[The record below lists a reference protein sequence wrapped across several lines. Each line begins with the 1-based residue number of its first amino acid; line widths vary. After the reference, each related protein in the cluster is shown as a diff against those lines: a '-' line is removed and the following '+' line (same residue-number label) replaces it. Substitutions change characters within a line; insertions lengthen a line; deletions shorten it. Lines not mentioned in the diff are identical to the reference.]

1 MAMALSYD
9 GIVQLLKSKNY
20 RITEIRLAIIKILSE
35 KQHLTL
41 TEIVTLLEQE
51 FKNVNLMSVY
61 NTIDLLISEHIVF
74 TNSFDGKQIWYDLAE
89 NPSFH
94 MVCDICK
101 NVVHIKDTNI
111 LHEIKLDNLK
121 DVMTNINWEP
131 VHFKIEGH
139 GICDQCHNKKYE
151 PLQFEEYF
159 NEENK

>member
-1 MAMALSYD
+1 MALSYD

-94 MVCDICK
+94 IVCDICK

-131 VHFKIEGH
+131 IHFKIEGH

>member
-1 MAMALSYD
+1 MALSYD

-41 TEIVTLLEQE
+41 TEIVILLEQE

-159 NEENK
+159 NEKNK

>member
-1 MAMALSYD
+1 MALSYD
-9 GIVQLLKSKNY
+9 GIVQLLKSKSY

-89 NPSFH
+89 NPSLH

-151 PLQFEEYF
+151 PLQFE
-159 NEENK
+159 

>member
-1 MAMALSYD
+1 MTLSYD

-35 KQHLTL
+35 KKHLTL

>member
-1 MAMALSYD
+1 MELSYEN
-9 GIVQLLKSKNY
+9 IVQLLKNKNY
-20 RITEIRLAIIKILSE
+20 RITEIRLAVIKILTE

-41 TEIVTLLEQE
+41 SEIVELLEQE

-61 NTIDLLISEHIVF
+61 NTIDLLISEHVVF

-101 NVVHIKDTNI
+101 NVVHIKDSKI
-111 LHEIKLDNLK
+111 LQEIKLDNLK
-121 DVMTNINWEP
+121 EVMQNTNWEP

-139 GICDQCHNKKYE
+139 GICDQCRNKKNE
-151 PLQFEEYF
+151 HLNFDENF
-159 NEENK
+159 NDDNE

>member
-1 MAMALSYD
+1 MALSYD

>member
-1 MAMALSYD
+1 MALSYD

-61 NTIDLLISEHIVF
+61 NTIDLLISELIVF

>member
-1 MAMALSYD
+1 MALSYN

-20 RITEIRLAIIKILSE
+20 RITEIRLSIIKILSE

-151 PLQFEEYF
+151 SLQFEEYF

>member
-1 MAMALSYD
+1 MALSYD

-20 RITEIRLAIIKILSE
+20 RITKIRLAIIKILSE

-101 NVVHIKDTNI
+101 NVVHFKDTNI
-111 LHEIKLDNLK
+111 LHEIKLNNLK

>member
-1 MAMALSYD
+1 MALSYD

-131 VHFKIEGH
+131 VYFKIEGH

>member
-1 MAMALSYD
+1 MALSYD

-41 TEIVTLLEQE
+41 TEIVTLLEKE

-111 LHEIKLDNLK
+111 LQEIKLDNLK
-121 DVMTNINWEP
+121 EVMTNINWEP

-151 PLQFEEYF
+151 PLQFEEHS

>member
-1 MAMALSYD
+1 MALSYD
-9 GIVQLLKSKNY
+9 VIVQLLKSKNY

-35 KQHLTL
+35 KQHLML
-41 TEIVTLLEQE
+41 NEIVTLLEQE

-94 MVCDICK
+94 MICDICK
-101 NVVHIKDTNI
+101 NVAHIKDTNI

-121 DVMTNINWEP
+121 DVITNINWEP
-131 VHFKIEGH
+131 VHFKIEAH

-151 PLQFEEYF
+151 PPKFEE
-159 NEENK
+159 

>member
-1 MAMALSYD
+1 MALSYD
-9 GIVQLLKSKNY
+9 GILQLLKSKNY

-151 PLQFEEYF
+151 PLHFEEYF